1 MKKLKFIPFILFFL
15 FYSCGKLKKDK
26 IIAPIGQPQEIQT
39 QKEIKSESKIVEET
53 VKSKALPSIEFKTKT
68 GKSFIVEEK
77 KPSASISTIKIT
89 PKGFTE
95 INNPMLM
102 EESDPFDYAL
112 VADINNDGFDE
123 LYIITRSAG
132 SGSYAKIYGFASN
145 KDKSVT
151 PIYIPEL
158 SDDDF
163 VALFQGYMGHDIFY
177 IEDNKLLRK
186 YPVYEKE
193 DSNSNPTGGDKIFQ
207 YKLKMGEAS
216 WILEIMD

>member
-1 MKKLKFIPFILFFL
+1 MK
-15 FYSCGKLKKDK
+15 
-26 IIAPIGQPQEIQT
+26 
-39 QKEIKSESKIVEET
+39 
-53 VKSKALPSIEFKTKT
+53 
-68 GKSFIVEEK
+68 
-77 KPSASISTIKIT
+77 
-89 PKGFTE
+89 
-95 INNPMLM
+95 M

-163 VALFQGYMGHDIFY
+163 VALFQGYMGHDKFY